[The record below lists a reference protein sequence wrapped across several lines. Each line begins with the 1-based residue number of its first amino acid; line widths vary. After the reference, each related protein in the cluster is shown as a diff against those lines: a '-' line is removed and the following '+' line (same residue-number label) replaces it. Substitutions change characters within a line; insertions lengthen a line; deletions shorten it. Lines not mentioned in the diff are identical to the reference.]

1 MAKEKIKIN
10 DGHYLE
16 LMDRIHVIMCT
27 INDHC
32 LEHPLTQSEPE
43 IETKINDAINL
54 LFETYQLIGN
64 KSPEFK

>member
-1 MAKEKIKIN
+1 MENKIN
-10 DGHYLE
+10 DGHYSE

-32 LEHPLTQSEPE
+32 LEHPLTQNEPE
-43 IETKINDAINL
+43 IETKINDAISL
-54 LFETYQLIGN
+54 LYEAYQLVGN

>member
-1 MAKEKIKIN
+1 MENKIN

-16 LMDRIHVIMCT
+16 LMDRLHVIMCT

-32 LEHPLTQSEPE
+32 LEHPLTQNEPE
-43 IETKINDAINL
+43 IETKINDAIAL
-54 LFETYQLIGN
+54 LYDTYQLVGN